1 MKRRDFLRMILI
13 GSGAAAFPRVVE
25 GQGAGIREFQI
36 KLKRYKF
43 TPSVI
48 SVNQGDRVRL
58 TVERLTVEGLD
69 LEHGLYIDGY
79 DIDVKVRHAEAK
91 TLEFT
96 ADRSGSFKIRCSVV
110 CGPLHPFM
118 TGKLVVAPNS
128 QFFLSAILSFIVPFG
143 ALLFLHLRETGR
155 HHGD

>member
-13 GSGAAAFPRVVE
+13 GSGAAAFPRFA
-25 GQGAGIREFQI
+25 AGEVAGVKEFHI
-36 KLKRYKF
+36 NLKRYKF

-48 SVNQGDRVRL
+48 RVNQGDRVK
-58 TVERLTVEGLD
+58 LTVEGLD

-79 DIDVKVRHAEAK
+79 DLNIKVRHAEAK
-91 TLEFT
+91 TIEFI
-96 ADRSGSFKIRCSVV
+96 ADRSGSFRIRCSVV

-128 QFFLSAILSFIVPFG
+128 PFFFSAVLSFIVPFG
-143 ALLFLHLRETGR
+143 ALLFLHLRERGKSV
-155 HHGD
+155 GD

>member
-13 GSGAAAFPRVVE
+13 GSGAAAFPGVV
-25 GQGAGIREFQI
+25 AGDAAGVREFHI

-48 SVNQGDRVRL
+48 RVNQGDKV
-58 TVERLTVEGLD
+58 RLTVEGLD

-143 ALLFLHLRETGR
+143 TLLFLHLWERGVT
-155 HHGD
+155 HGD

>member
-58 TVERLTVEGLD
+58 TVEGLD

-96 ADRSGSFKIRCSVV
+96 ADRSIYDRETRSGAEFTIF
-110 CGPLHPFM
+110 PFSYSIFYRALWS
-118 TGKLVVAPNS
+118 TPIFTPPGNGQAPWGLI
-128 QFFLSAILSFIVPFG
+128 FLSL
-143 ALLFLHLRETGR
+143 GR
-155 HHGD
+155 